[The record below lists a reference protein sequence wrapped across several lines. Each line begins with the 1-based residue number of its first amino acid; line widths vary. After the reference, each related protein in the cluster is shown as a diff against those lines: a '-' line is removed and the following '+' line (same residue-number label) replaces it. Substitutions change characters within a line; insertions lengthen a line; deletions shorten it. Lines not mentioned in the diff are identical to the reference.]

1 MDRKHGSN
9 IVKWFLLLKIK
20 FHYAKVIRVIVLSA
34 VIVIVVLFISLYM
47 IIHNYINK
55 LNFAETPKEVP
66 FVQSIEIEQGDEIR
80 NDIELEEGLSD
91 AVDSPEKDI
100 LSLEEKIRLNM
111 EENSTPIIYDE
122 DVFNV
127 LLIGSDT
134 RETGDTGRSDAMIII
149 SINKKTKTIIATSLL
164 RDIYLQIPERT
175 NNRINTAY
183 AYGGAEL
190 LLETIKLNFKIEI
203 DRYASIN
210 FNSFIDIVD
219 AVGGVTL
226 EITEEEI
233 PVINKYVRELN
244 QINGEPEEKDIL
256 TEPGTYLLNGT
267 QALGYA
273 RNRYVGMDFERTAR
287 QRRVLEQIF
296 NNMKNLNL
304 LEINNLMNI
313 VLPKITTNLTEGEL
327 FSMILT
333 LPTYTEY
340 SLEEWSI
347 PVKGSYS
354 FMKIRG
360 MSVIGIDFEENIK
373 ELRYR
378 VYGVQ

>member
-1 MDRKHGSN
+1 MDRKYGSN

-55 LNFAETPKEVP
+55 LNFVETPKEVP
-66 FVQSIEIEQGDEIR
+66 FVQSIELEQGDEIR
-80 NDIELEEGLSD
+80 SDIELEEELSD
-91 AVDSPEKDI
+91 AADSPEKDI
-100 LSLEEKIRLNM
+100 LSLEEQIRLNM
-111 EENSTPIIYDE
+111 EENSTPIMYDE

-149 SINKKTKTIIATSLL
+149 SINKKTKSIIATSLL

-190 LLETIKLNFKIEI
+190 LLDTIKLNFKIEI

-244 QINGEPEEKDIL
+244 QMNGEPGEKDIL
-256 TEPGTYLLNGT
+256 TEPGTYLLNGI

-287 QRRVLEQIF
+287 QRRILEQIF

-313 VLPKITTNLTEGEL
+313 VLPNITTNLTEGEL
-327 FSMILT
+327 FSMILS

-347 PVKGSYS
+347 PVNGSYS